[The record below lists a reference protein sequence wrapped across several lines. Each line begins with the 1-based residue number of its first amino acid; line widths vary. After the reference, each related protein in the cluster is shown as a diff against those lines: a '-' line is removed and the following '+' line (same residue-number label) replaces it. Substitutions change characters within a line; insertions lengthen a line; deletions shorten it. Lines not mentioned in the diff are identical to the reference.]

1 MKIRYNG
8 EETVLEDGLVL
19 ADFLQ
24 RNGYRSEIIAVELNY
39 SIVPKDSYAS
49 TVLKEGDELE
59 VVSFMGG
66 G

>member
-1 MKIRYNG
+1 MTIRYNG
-8 EETVLEDGLVL
+8 SEISLSEGQML

-24 RNGYRSEIIAVELNY
+24 QNGYRPEIIAVELNRA
-39 SIVPKDSYAS
+39 IVPKDRYAS
-49 TVLKEGDELE
+49 TELKEGDELE

>member
-8 EETVLEDGLVL
+8 TETALPDGLVL

-24 RNGYRSEIIAVELNY
+24 QNGYRPEIIAVELNY
-39 SIVPKDSYAS
+39 SIIPKDSYAS
-49 TVLKEGDELE
+49 TLLKEGDELE